1 MNYFKFFNLPVA
13 FQVDEAALK
22 RAFLFNSKKFHPDFH
37 TLADDAQQAEM
48 LELSTLNNEAYKT
61 LADPDRRMRHV
72 LELKNLLADEGEN
85 KLPQDFLMDMM
96 DINEAI
102 MELEFEPDPERLAQ
116 VKNEVQQL
124 ENQLFESVRPTL
136 ENWRDGAGDDAGLR
150 AVRDFFFKKR
160 YLLRV
165 LENLSKFA
173 PGFDGS
179 EF

>member
-1 MNYFKFFNLPVA
+1 MNYFAFFNLPVA

-22 RAFLFNSKKFHPDFH
+22 RAFLLNSKKFHPDFH

-48 LELSTLNNEAYKT
+48 LELSSLNNEAYKT

-72 LELKNLLADEGEN
+72 LELKNLLAEEGEN

-136 ENWRDGAGDDAGLR
+136 ENWRDGRGDDSELQ

-173 PGFDGS
+173 PGFSGS
-179 EF
+179 GF